1 MNVAEIKSAI
11 ELAMER
17 TKNLVM
23 DDEEKRA
30 FAQKDLEEKLRAVMR
45 RFLEGMIDR
54 EQFLEDYGS
63 IKADRAQKRMLF
75 ADLIIQ
81 EFEASSQN
89 ERVFALMELLGADA
103 GGSFEEEAKSLK
115 TRFLKELET
124 REAGI
129 RKSIAG
135 RLRDLGISGSAVEP
149 NVADWDEWKAGARE
163 AASLFRRQLS
173 EWKDRMSA
181 GSQ

>member
-1 MNVAEIKSAI
+1 MAEIKSAI

-23 DDEEKRA
+23 DDEEKKA

-54 EQFLEDYGS
+54 EQLLDDYGN
-63 IKADRAQKRMLF
+63 IKADHAAKKRLLF

-81 EFEASSQN
+81 EFEASAQN
-89 ERVFALMELLGADA
+89 ERVFALMELVGADA
-103 GGSFEEEAKSLK
+103 GAGFVDEAKALK
-115 TRFLKELET
+115 ARFLEELET
-124 REAGI
+124 REEGI

-135 RLRDLGISGSAVEP
+135 RLHDLGISGSAVEP

-163 AASLFRRQLS
+163 AASLFRRHLS

>member
-1 MNVAEIKSAI
+1 MAEIKSAI

-30 FAQKDLEEKLRAVMR
+30 FARKDLEEKLRAVMR
-45 RFLEGMIDR
+45 RFLEGMIDPH
-54 EQFLEDYGS
+54 QFLDDYGS
-63 IKADRAQKRMLF
+63 IKADRSTKRTLLV
-75 ADLIIQ
+75 DLIIQ
-81 EFEASSQN
+81 EFEASAQN
-89 ERVFALMELLGADA
+89 ERVFTLMELVGADA
-103 GGSFEEEAKSLK
+103 GAGFEEEARALK

-124 REAGI
+124 REGGI

-163 AASLFRRQLS
+163 AASLFRRHLS

-181 GSQ
+181 VSQ

>member
-1 MNVAEIKSAI
+1 MN
-11 ELAMER
+11 
-17 TKNLVM
+17 
-23 DDEEKRA
+23 DEEKRV

-54 EQFLEDYGS
+54 DQLLDDYGN
-63 IKADRAQKRMLF
+63 INADRRHKRLIF
-75 ADLIIQ
+75 ADLVIQ
-81 EFEASSQN
+81 EFEVSAQN

-103 GGSFEEEAKSLK
+103 GAGFLEEAKALK

-135 RLRDLGISGSAVEP
+135 RLHDLGISGSAVEP
-149 NVADWDEWKAGARE
+149 NAADWDEWKAGARE
-163 AASLFRRQLS
+163 AAALFRRHLS
-173 EWKDRMSA
+173 EWKERMSA

>member
-1 MNVAEIKSAI
+1 MAEIKSAI

-54 EQFLEDYGS
+54 EQFLDDYGN
-63 IKADRAQKRMLF
+63 IKADKRHKRLLF

-81 EFEASSQN
+81 EFEGSAQN
-89 ERVFALMELLGADA
+89 ERVFALIELVGADA
-103 GGSFEEEAKSLK
+103 GARFEEEAKALK

-135 RLRDLGISGSAVEP
+135 RLHDLGISGSAVEP
-149 NVADWDEWKAGARE
+149 NAADWDEWKAGARE
-163 AASLFRRQLS
+163 AASLFRRHLS

-181 GSQ
+181 ASQ